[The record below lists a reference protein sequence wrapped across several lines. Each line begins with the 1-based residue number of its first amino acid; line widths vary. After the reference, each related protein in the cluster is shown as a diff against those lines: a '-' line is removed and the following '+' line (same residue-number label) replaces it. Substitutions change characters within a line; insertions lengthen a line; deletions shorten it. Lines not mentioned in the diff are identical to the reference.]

1 MKVQA
6 FWIKCIALFGLGAQ
20 ERYPERFAS
29 SLMRLYEVFKGYG
42 AEPMFLIGIPD

>member
-1 MKVQA
+1 VQA
-6 FWIKCIALFGLGAQ
+6 FNIKRIALLGVGAQ

-29 SLMRLYEVFKGYG
+29 SLMRLHEVFKGYG